1 MINQGENCRMKE
13 KNNNNNLIEPLL
25 NSGNVYKLKC
35 DKCKSI
41 SVQISENS
49 EPDYTCFECGG
60 KCNTLK

>member
-1 MINQGENCRMKE
+1 MQE
-13 KNNNNNLIEPLL
+13 KDYNLIEPLL